1 MGALRIGLV
10 YDLLGT
16 YPRRPGDPPD
26 VDAEY
31 EPEETVRVL
40 EGAMRRLGHE
50 PVRLGSPHALL
61 ARIGKGELPALDA
74 AMTIAEGFGGRN
86 REAWAPL
93 LLEMAGVPCL
103 GSDALSLSTTLD
115 KALAS
120 ERVAAAGVAVP
131 ERLVLASVE
140 ELETAVLPAPFP
152 LFVKPRWEGTA
163 KGIGPGSRVEDAKAL
178 AREVTRIL
186 ASYEQPA
193 LVERF
198 VAGPEYTVTV
208 VGNDPPRVLGVLQ
221 RALEERTRIG
231 FHALE
236 RHPAPPGGWR
246 HDLPGALD
254 PALER
259 ELGRLALRA
268 YEALECRDWA
278 RADFRL
284 DADGTPRFLEMNPLP
299 TFAREGSFGILAE
312 LGGRP
317 LEDLLAALI
326 AAALHRLGLPPHLHP
341 SLPDEARGNGP
352 APHLH
357 PRVPD
362 EILRKRS
369 AQRAAAELAR
379 EDLAGRDPQAR
390 EARAQRAAGERSKSG
405 ESGAPS
411 RQDLA
416 ISPLD
421 WRDWT
426 WHMRN
431 RIRDVE
437 SLARWIDP
445 TPEEREA
452 IARLADRFH
461 FVITPYY
468 ASLLDPSDPECPLR
482 RQVVPRLAE
491 LSDPD
496 GLADPLHEVAH
507 SPVKNVIRVYPDRI
521 AFCVNNDCAL
531 YCRFCLRKRMVGDQE
546 WAMRKR
552 ELAAA
557 LAWIRATPE
566 IRDVL
571 LTGGDPL
578 FFSDDRLEWLL
589 AELRAIPHVQ
599 IVRLGTRLPVTL
611 PFRVT
616 PALVRMLERY
626 HPIWLNTHFNH
637 PRELTPEA
645 EEACARLAGAG
656 IPLGNQSVLLRGVND
671 DVDTMQALC
680 EGLVRL
686 RVRPYYCYQAQLLE
700 GTAHFRVPIERGVEI
715 FRALRGR
722 TSGFAIPQ
730 YVLDTPLGKV
740 PISHPHW
747 LGRDGDDAL
756 LETWDGRVWRERN
769 PL

>member
-1 MGALRIGLV
+1 MGALRVGLV

-31 EPEETVRVL
+31 EPEETVRAL
-40 EGAMRRLGHE
+40 EGALRRLGCE
-50 PVRLGSPHALL
+50 PVRLGNPHALL
-61 ARIGKGELPALDA
+61 ARLGKGELPALDA
-74 AMTIAEGFGGRN
+74 ALTIAEGRGSRN
-86 REAWAPL
+86 REAWAPV

-103 GSDALSLSTTLD
+103 GSDALALSATLD
-115 KALAS
+115 KAHAA
-120 ERVAAAGVAVP
+120 RIVAAAGVPVP
-131 ERLVLASVE
+131 EQLVVDSPAA
-140 ELETAVLPAPFP
+140 LESAVLPAPFP

-163 KGIGPGSRVEDAKAL
+163 KGIGPGSRVEDAAAL
-178 AREVTRIL
+178 AREVARVIDL
-186 ASYEQPA
+186 YAQPA

-198 VAGPEYTVTV
+198 VAGPEYTLTV
-208 VGNDPPRVLGVLQ
+208 VGNDPPRALPALQ
-221 RALEERTRIG
+221 RALEAETRIG
-231 FHALE
+231 LHALD

-246 HDLPGALD
+246 HCVPGALD
-254 PALER
+254 PALEA
-259 ELGRLALRA
+259 ELARLAVRA
-268 YEALECRDWA
+268 YDALECRDWA

-284 DADGTPRFLEMNPLP
+284 DAAGTPRFLEMNPLP
-299 TFAREGSFGILAE
+299 TFARDGSFGILAE
-312 LGGRP
+312 LEGRS
-317 LEDLLAALI
+317 LEDLLAELI
-326 AAALHRLGLPPHLHP
+326 ASALRRLGLPGVAWKSDLRVDPVADSHRVASSRAP
-341 SLPDEARGNGP
+341 RALPQGREA
-352 APHLH
+352 A
-357 PRVPD
+357 
-362 EILRKRS
+362 
-369 AQRAAAELAR
+369 AQRGAAERSQSGRRTPPDPRPRPETANWKSWTWQMRHRVRDAAGLSQWITPT
-379 EDLAGRDPQAR
+379 ED
-390 EARAQRAAGERSKSG
+390 ERAA
-405 ESGAPS
+405 
-411 RQDLA
+411 
-416 ISPLD
+416 I
-421 WRDWT
+421 
-426 WHMRN
+426 
-431 RIRDVE
+431 
-437 SLARWIDP
+437 
-445 TPEEREA
+445 EA
-452 IARLADRFH
+452 LSARFH

-468 ASLLDPSDPECPLR
+468 ASLMDPEDPGCPIR

-491 LSDPD
+491 LADPD
-496 GLADPLHEVAH
+496 GVADPLHEVAH

-531 YCRFCLRKRMVGDQE
+531 YCRFCLRKRMVGDQG
-546 WAMRKR
+546 WAMRRR
-552 ELAAA
+552 ELSAA
-557 LAWIRATPE
+557 LDWIRATPE

-578 FFSDDRLEWLL
+578 FFSDERLEWLL
-589 AELRAIPHVQ
+589 RELRAIPHVE

-616 PALVRMLERY
+616 DELCAMLARY

-645 EEACARLAGAG
+645 AEACARLAGAG
-656 IPLGNQSVLLRGVND
+656 IPLGNQSVLLRGIND
-671 DVDTMQALC
+671 DVETMRELG

-730 YVLDTPLGKV
+730 YVLDTPHGKV

-756 LETWDGRVWRERN
+756 FEAPDGRVWRERN